1 MTSCRSLLRI
11 THSPM
16 LWILLSCVRCMVTR
30 AECAERLGYGVEPH
44 RRVSGR
50 RYGSSGASGTAH
62 GCGLALPNRRQRTV
76 RGLECPEAGVIER
89 QLGLDIGNPV
99 SRFSSS
105 AVSYT

>member
-50 RYGSSGASGTAH
+50 RYGSSGANGTAEFMAAV
-62 GCGLALPNRRQRTV
+62 GTPNRRQRTV
-76 RGLECPEAGVIER
+76 TGLECPDAGVIER
-89 QLGLDIGNPV
+89 QLGICRMPTV
-99 SRFSSS
+99 SG
-105 AVSYT
+105 